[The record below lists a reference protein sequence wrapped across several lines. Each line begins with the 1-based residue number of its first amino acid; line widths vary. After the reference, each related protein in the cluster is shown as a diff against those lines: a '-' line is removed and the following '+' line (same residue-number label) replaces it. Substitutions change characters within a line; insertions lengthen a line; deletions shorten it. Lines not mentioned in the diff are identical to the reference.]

1 MCTLWRKGQT
11 PLNPLPKQF
20 QTRRESGKTIAEGTK
35 KGITAIAEKKVMQT
49 GLVTMKGENKI
60 VAKKAF
66 LTKEVHKLLSL
77 KN

>member
-1 MCTLWRKGQT
+1 
-11 PLNPLPKQF
+11 
-20 QTRRESGKTIAEGTK
+20 
-35 KGITAIAEKKVMQT
+35 MQT
-49 GLVTMKGENKI
+49 GLVTMKGENKT